1 MARDNVTES
10 GAPLHR
16 GPRGEPIV
24 FTNVASRESVT
35 ADVWYSIVAQGDGQW
50 MRLWING
57 RLQGMERTYGPLV
70 TPPRPQDGGVTMGC
84 GMFDGVPADTCSCL
98 INEARR
104 AG

>member
-1 MARDNVTES
+1 MVPTSR
-10 GAPLHR
+10 APVR
-16 GPRGEPIV
+16 CRQ
-24 FTNVASRESVT
+24 SVT
-35 ADVWYSIVAQGDGQW
+35 ADVWYSIVAQGDGRW